1 MLRTFQRWIA
11 TNWLEIEQD
20 NLHTKFSAFNV
31 DFSSSSPD
39 PLGSS
44 RPAQAGVKDSY
55 PPQKWLFYH
64 NFLIIII
71 IDNRGLNARWCV
83 TPLLL
88 SLPTA
93 AYLKQR
99 GLTPAGLPHT
109 TAQCHLTILGEAVLF
124 CLNHPSFRTPGFLS
138 FYCRPFC
145 RYGRRDATF
154 SVSLSV
160 VWFLP
165 IESFCTILHTIPQ
178 VILGKTCL
186 KLLVTLTME

>member
-1 MLRTFQRWIA
+1 MAIA
-11 TNWLEIEQD
+11 KLTSEHVSAELVLGTTANEI
-20 NLHTKFSAFNV
+20 LFSTQYWQLLV
-31 DFSSSSPD
+31 
-39 PLGSS
+39 SS
-44 RPAQAGVKDSY
+44 RSTQYHHHHHHHHRQLWAQHPLVS
-55 PPQKWLFYH
+55 
-64 NFLIIII
+64 
-71 IDNRGLNARWCV
+71 
-83 TPLLL
+83 LLL

-93 AYLKQR
+93 AYLGQR